1 VLNFIG
7 DYMKTYTKYED
18 IPNNQIYLGSEN
30 GDGSMFEELDN
41 FIRDAINPV
50 RLKEDDGNYSYFD
63 LI

>member
-1 VLNFIG
+1 
-7 DYMKTYTKYED
+7 MKTYTKYED

-41 FIRDAINPV
+41 LIREAINPV
-50 RLKEDDGNYSYFD
+50 RLKDDNGNYSYFD

>member
-1 VLNFIG
+1 
-7 DYMKTYTKYED
+7 MKTYTKYED
-18 IPNNQIYLGSEN
+18 IPNNWYLGSEN

-41 FIRDAINPV
+41 LINEAKNPV